1 MPRRPL
7 HRPAWLPVAAALVL
21 FAAGEMICRFGLG
34 LGDPPLYQRHGTIE
48 YLPRPGVYRRF
59 GHRVSINQFYMRSTP
74 IVEAP
79 GERRVLVLGD
89 SITHGGSKLDD
100 SQIATFL
107 LPGLLA
113 ETSPGQWRVL
123 NASCGSWGPENLLE
137 YVRRFGVFGAGVAVI
152 VLNNA
157 DAWDVPTFGPL
168 GDELPTRRPLSALV
182 EALTRYLPRYLA
194 RPAGPAPEPSQADI
208 DRSLGALRQL
218 VALLRERGLAVA
230 FVLHAERSELESG
243 PARGTI
249 LLRQTATEL
258 GVPIVETGPEMM
270 RVGVSAAYDGRV
282 HLTAA
287 GQEALARVLRRAV
300 LEAHGR

>member
-1 MPRRPL
+1 MPRRLL
-7 HRPAWLPVAAALVL
+7 HRPAWRPVAAALVL
-21 FAAGEMICRFGLG
+21 LMAGELICRVGLG
-34 LGDPPLYQRHGTIE
+34 LGDPPLYEPHETIE

-59 GHRVSINQFYMRSTP
+59 GHRVSINQFHMRSP
-74 IVEAP
+74 PVAEAT

-100 SQIATFL
+100 SQIATSR
-107 LPGLLA
+107 LPALLA
-113 ETSPGQWRVL
+113 EVSPGPWRVL

-137 YVRRFGVFGAGVAVI
+137 YVRRFGVFGAHVAVV

-194 RPAGPAPEPSQADI
+194 RPAGPAPEPTRADI
-208 DRSLGALRQL
+208 DRSLAALRQL
-218 VALLRERGLAVA
+218 VALLRERGLGVTI
-230 FVLHAERSELESG
+230 VLHAERAELESG

-287 GQEALARVLRRAV
+287 GQEALARVLRQAV
-300 LEAHGR
+300 REAAGW